1 MSYANLFSRN
11 YLMLTFSITLFV
23 NRIPVEGILLYSLA
37 VLSTCIPACSLLNI
51 LSQKR
56 VNSHFIPCDDEWYI
70 FVQQTNSKHSSK
82 QLCWL
87 FDPWNCFYIKLSK
100 LPPHILNMTVFFAL
114 TTVVTLTVDLKGVEV
129 GWTSI
134 KIRSHSFSLQV

>member
-1 MSYANLFSRN
+1 
-11 YLMLTFSITLFV
+11 MLTFSITLFV

-100 LPPHILNMTVFFAL
+100 LPPHILNMIVFLHWLLSWPLRSIWKVSKSVEPQSKFDH
-114 TTVVTLTVDLKGVEV
+114 TLLVCKSKYLGKGI
-129 GWTSI
+129 SA
-134 KIRSHSFSLQV
+134 S